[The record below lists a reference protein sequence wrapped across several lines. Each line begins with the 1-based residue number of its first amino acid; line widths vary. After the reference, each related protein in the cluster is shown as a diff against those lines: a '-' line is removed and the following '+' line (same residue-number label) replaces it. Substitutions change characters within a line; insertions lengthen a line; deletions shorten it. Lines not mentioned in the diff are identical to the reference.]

1 MTSDGINLSNKKID
15 SQNQDSDIKP
25 NTSGTARTNCNN
37 DKSTNGGH
45 HAEMGENSS
54 YWRLR
59 YEKLQDDYD
68 RLQKINQNLEDKLL
82 KVVES
87 YERKREE
94 LEADSEHVK
103 STLMADVN
111 KLSSKLVD
119 ARIKLHDYEEK
130 EILHASECGSP
141 CHKMPNA
148 AAGYSVKSKTS
159 EIAQKDMIYDPNLV

>member
-1 MTSDGINLSNKKID
+1 MSNQAEQKTGETID
-15 SQNQDSDIKP
+15 
-25 NTSGTARTNCNN
+25 
-37 DKSTNGGH
+37 
-45 HAEMGENSS
+45 
-54 YWRLR
+54 YWKQR
-59 YEKLQDDYD
+59 YERLQADYD
-68 RLQKINQNLEDKLL
+68 QLQLINQNLEDKLL

-141 CHKMPNA
+141 CHKAPISS
-148 AAGYSVKSKTS
+148 AGFSVRNKTTELS
-159 EIAQKDMIYDPNLV
+159 QKEMIHDPNLV

>member
-1 MTSDGINLSNKKID
+1 MTSDGVNVGNKKID
-15 SQNQDSDIKP
+15 TDNQDSDVKS
-25 NTSGTARTNCNN
+25 NTYSAQEQEG
-37 DKSTNGGH
+37 NGGH
-45 HAEMGENSS
+45 HAEMGENSN

-103 STLMADVN
+103 STLMADVD

-130 EILHASECGSP
+130 EMLHASECESP

-148 AAGYSVKSKTS
+148 ASGYSVKTKTS
-159 EIAQKDMIYDPNLV
+159 EITQKEMIYDPNLV